1 MHEHFSAGA
10 LQRAGH
16 AHVIGMKVSDEDAL
30 HVFEADAGIGE
41 SAAQRL
47 LGLGGVK
54 TGVDE
59 APTVSTFDE
68 IGVHDRQTAY
78 RKGDRDAPDA
88 RRDKIAQC
96 AVGPREVTLGT
107 MEASGPF
114 V

>member
-16 AHVIGMKVSDEDAL
+16 AHVIGMKVRDEHAL
-30 HVFEADAGIGE
+30 YVFETDSRIRE
-41 SAAQRL
+41 STAERL
-47 LGLGGVK
+47 FGLCGVK
-54 TGVDE
+54 TRVDE
-59 APTVSTFDE
+59 APTVIPFNE

-78 RKGDRDAPDA
+78 GEGDRDAPDA
-88 RRDKIAQC
+88 RRDEIAQR

-107 MEASGPF
+107 MEVSGPF

>member
-30 HVFEADAGIGE
+30 HVLKADAGIRE
-41 SAAQRL
+41 SATQRL
-47 LGLGGVK
+47 FGLGRMK

-59 APTVSTFDE
+59 APPVRAFDE
-68 IGVHDRQTAY
+68 IGVDDRQSAY
-78 RKGDRDAPDA
+78 REGDRDAPDA
-88 RRDKIAQC
+88 RRDEIAQC